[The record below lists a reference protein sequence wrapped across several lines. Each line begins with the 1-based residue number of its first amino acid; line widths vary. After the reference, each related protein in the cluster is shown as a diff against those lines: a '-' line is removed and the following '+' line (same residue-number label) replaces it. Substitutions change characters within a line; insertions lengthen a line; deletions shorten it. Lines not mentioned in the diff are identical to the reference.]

1 MLENITNIH
10 DLQKLDV
17 KQLPQLCQ
25 EIRQKLVDDV
35 SRTGGHLASNL
46 GVVELSVALH
56 YVFGEDD
63 KIVWDVG
70 HQSYVHKILT
80 SRGENFCTL
89 RQDGGVCGFPDCA
102 EDESDSFNTGHAG
115 TAISAALGLAKAR
128 DLAGQNHNVIA
139 VVGDG
144 AMTCG
149 TTYEALNNI
158 GDTKLLVILN
168 DNNMSIS
175 DNVGSA
181 TRNMSKLR
189 VGKYDKN
196 KQKLKN
202 FLNRLPLIGKP
213 IYKFL
218 RWCKRRAKLGFYRN
232 SYFDTFN
239 LKYVGIIDGNEIKDL
254 VYYLTKIR
262 DNVEKPTVLHIVT
275 KKGKGYLPAEQDPVK
290 YHAVPVGG
298 FADQV
303 DVQADDTVDVTCD
316 VSVDEKPQTV
326 ESSVVVGD
334 TLCHLA
340 KEHDNVVAISAAMT
354 NAVGLKNF
362 AETFTQRFFDVGIA
376 EEHAVTFAAGLAKG
390 GAHPFVCI
398 YSTFLQR
405 AYDQILHDVALQN
418 LPVTFLIDRAGFVGE
433 DGKTHQGLFDLSY
446 LANIPNLQIWTP
458 SNAIQLQQMIE
469 QSLIMQC
476 PIAIRYPRGLSTDM
490 ISFDAKWNVFG
501 NDSAKI
507 KILCVGPRLLQN
519 AKPLQSENVQIV
531 AVTTVKP
538 LDIAYLST
546 IRNGDIVV
554 TLEENVL
561 IGGFGSAIKDALANT
576 NCAVHCLGVDDQFVA
591 HATVNQQIEQF
602 GLDAISLQKFVS
614 KLL

>member
-25 EIRQKLVDDV
+25 EIRQKLVADV
-35 SRTGGHLASNL
+35 SRSGGHLASNL

-89 RQDGGVCGFPDCA
+89 RQYGGVCGFPDCT

-115 TAISAALGLAKAR
+115 TAISAALGLARAR
-128 DLAGQNHNVIA
+128 DIAGQNHNVIA

-196 KQKLKN
+196 KQHLKN
-202 FLNRLPLIGKP
+202 FLNKLPLIGKP

-262 DNVEKPTVLHIVT
+262 DNVQKPTVLHIVT
-275 KKGKGYLPAEQDPVK
+275 KKGKGYLPAEQDPIK

-298 FADQV
+298 FCDQV
-303 DVQADDTVDVTCD
+303 DVSTSENTTVNVICD
-316 VSVDEKPQTV
+316 SQTQTI
-326 ESSVVVGD
+326 ESSTIVGE
-334 TLCHLA
+334 TLSHLA
-340 KEHDNVVAISAAMT
+340 ETNSSIVAISAAMT
-354 NAVGLKNF
+354 NAVGLKTF
-362 AETFTQRFFDVGIA
+362 AETFPQRFFDVGIA

-390 GAHPFVCI
+390 GVHPFVCI

-446 LANIPNLQIWTP
+446 LANIPDLQIWTP
-458 SNAIQLQQMIE
+458 SNATQLQQMIE
-469 QSLIMQC
+469 RSLVMQC
-476 PIAIRYPRGLSTDM
+476 PVAIRYPRNLPNDTL
-490 ISFDAKWNVFG
+490 SFDTNWNVFG
-501 NDSAKI
+501 NSNAKI
-507 KILCVGPRLLQN
+507 KILCVGWRMLQN
-519 AKPLQSENVQIV
+519 ALSLRNESIQIV
-531 AVTTVKP
+531 DVTTVKP
-538 LDIAYLST
+538 LDTNYLST
-546 IRNGDIVV
+546 IHDGDIVV

-561 IGGFGSAIKDALANT
+561 IGGFGSAVKNALSNI
-576 NCAVHCLGVDDQFVA
+576 NCKVYCLGVDDQFVA
-591 HATVNQQIEQF
+591 HATVDEQICQF
-602 GLDAISLQKFVS
+602 GLDTISLQNFVS

>member
-25 EIRQKLVDDV
+25 EIRQKLVADV
-35 SRTGGHLASNL
+35 SRSGGHLASNL

-56 YVFGEDD
+56 YVFGDDD

-89 RQDGGVCGFPDCA
+89 RQNGGVCGFPDCA

-128 DLAGQNHNVIA
+128 DIAGQNHNVIA

-196 KQKLKN
+196 KQRLKN
-202 FLNRLPLIGKP
+202 FLNKLALIGKP

-262 DNVEKPTVLHIVT
+262 DNVQKPTVLHIVT
-275 KKGKGYLPAEQDPVK
+275 KKGKGYLPAEQDPIK

-298 FADQV
+298 FCDQV
-303 DVQADDTVDVTCD
+303 DVSTSENAAANVICD
-316 VSVDEKPQTV
+316 SQTQTI
-326 ESSVVVGD
+326 ESSTIVGE

-340 KEHDNVVAISAAMT
+340 ETNGSIVAISAAMT
-354 NAVGLKNF
+354 NAVGLKTF
-362 AETFTQRFFDVGIA
+362 AETFPQRFFDVGIA

-458 SNAIQLQQMIE
+458 SNATQLQQMIE
-469 QSLIMQC
+469 RSLAMQC
-476 PIAIRYPRGLSTDM
+476 PVAIRYPRNLPNDTL
-490 ISFDAKWNVFG
+490 SFDTNWNVFG
-501 NDSAKI
+501 NSNAKI
-507 KILCVGPRLLQN
+507 KILCVGWRMLQN
-519 AKPLQSENVQIV
+519 ALSLQNKTIQIV
-531 AVTTVKP
+531 DVTTVKP
-538 LDIAYLST
+538 LDTNYLST
-546 IRNGDIVV
+546 IHDGDIVV

-561 IGGFGSAIKDALANT
+561 IGGFGSAVKNALSNI
-576 NCAVHCLGVDDQFVA
+576 NCNVYCLGVDDQFVA
-591 HATVNQQIEQF
+591 HATVDEQICQF
-602 GLDAISLQKFVS
+602 GLDAISLQNFVS

>member
-1 MLENITNIH
+1 MLENIKNIH

-25 EIRQKLVDDV
+25 EIRQKLVEDV

-46 GVVELSVALH
+46 GVVELTVALH
-56 YVFGEDD
+56 YVFGEED

-89 RQDGGVCGFPDCA
+89 RQSGGICGFPDCA

-128 DLAGQNHNVIA
+128 DVAGLSHNVVA

-158 GDTKLLVILN
+158 GKTKMLVILN

-175 DNVGSA
+175 NNVGSA
-181 TRNMSKLR
+181 TRNMSKMR

-196 KQKLKN
+196 KQRLKM
-202 FLNRLPLIGKP
+202 FLHKIPLIGKP

-218 RWCKRRAKLGFYRN
+218 RWCKRRAKLGFIQN

-239 LKYVGIIDGNEIKDL
+239 LKYIGIIDGNEIKDL

-262 DNVEKPTVLHIVT
+262 DNVEKPTVLHIIT
-275 KKGKGYLPAEQDPVK
+275 KKGKGYEPAEMDPVK

-298 FADQV
+298 FPDGDIAIDRQV
-303 DVQADDTVDVTCD
+303 KIDA
-316 VSVDEKPQTV
+316 SVV
-326 ESSVVVGD
+326 ESASVVGD

-340 KEHDNVVAISAAMT
+340 ESNDKIVAISAAMT
-354 NAVGLKNF
+354 NAVGLKEF
-362 AETFTQRFFDVGIA
+362 SSKYPQRFFDVGIA
-376 EEHAVTFAAGLAKG
+376 EEHAVTFSAGLAKG
-390 GAHPFVCI
+390 GVRPFVCV

-446 LANIPNLQIWTP
+446 LSNIPNLQIWTP
-458 SNAIQLQQMIE
+458 ATAEQLKQMIE
-469 QSLIMQC
+469 LSVETDR
-476 PIAIRYPRGLSTDM
+476 PIAIRYPRSLPTDNLQLN
-490 ISFDAKWNVFG
+490 FGWNVFG
-501 NDSAKI
+501 GVNAKV
-507 KILCVGPRLLQN
+507 KLLCVGPRILQN
-519 AKPLQSENVQIV
+519 AIHLQSDNVQV
-531 AVTTVKP
+531 VNVTSVKP
-538 LDIAYLST
+538 LDNNFFSI
-546 IRNGDIVV
+546 INDGDVVV

-561 IGGFGSAIKDALANT
+561 LGGFGNAVVMALKDV
-576 NCAVHCLGVDDQFVA
+576 NCQVHCFGVDDQFVA
-591 HATVNQQIEQF
+591 HATVGEQMAQF
-602 GLDAISLQKFVS
+602 SLDKNSLKEFIS

>member
-17 KQLPQLCQ
+17 KQLSQLCQ
-25 EIRQKLVDDV
+25 EIRQKLVADV
-35 SRTGGHLASNL
+35 SRSGGHLASNL

-89 RQDGGVCGFPDCA
+89 RQNGGVCGFPDCT

-128 DLAGQNHNVIA
+128 DLAGENHNVIA

-202 FLNRLPLIGKP
+202 FLHKLPLIGKP

-218 RWCKRRAKLGFYRN
+218 RWCKRRAKLGFYSN

-239 LKYVGIIDGNEIKDL
+239 LKYVGIIDGNEVKDL

-262 DNVEKPTVLHIVT
+262 DNVQKPTVLHIVT
-275 KKGKGYLPAEQDPVK
+275 KKGKGYLPAEQDPIE
-290 YHAVPVGG
+290 YHSVPAGG
-298 FADQV
+298 FDQV
-303 DVQADDTVDVTCD
+303 DVQTDNTVDVICD
-316 VSVDEKPQTV
+316 VSADEKPQTV
-326 ESSVVVGD
+326 ESSLIVGD

-340 KEHDNVVAISAAMT
+340 QERDNVVAISAAMT
-354 NAVGLKNF
+354 NAVGLKTF
-362 AETFTQRFFDVGIA
+362 AETFPQRFFDVGIA
-376 EEHAVTFAAGLAKG
+376 EEHAVTFSAGLAKG

-446 LANIPNLQIWTP
+446 LANVPNMQIWTP
-458 SNAIQLQQMIE
+458 SNSTQLQQMIE
-469 QSLIMQC
+469 LSLAMQC
-476 PIAIRYPRGLSTDM
+476 PVAIRYPRNLPNDTLP
-490 ISFDAKWNVFG
+490 FDKKWSVFG
-501 NDSAKI
+501 DSNAKI
-507 KILCVGPRLLQN
+507 KILCVGPRTLYN
-519 AKPLQSENVQIV
+519 AKPLQCKNVQIV
-531 AVTTVKP
+531 DVTTIKP
-538 LDIAYLST
+538 LDTSYLST
-546 IRNGDIVV
+546 IHDGDIVV

-561 IGGFGSAIKDALANT
+561 IGGFGSAIQSTLANN
-576 NCAVHCLGVDDQFVA
+576 NCTVHCLGVDDQFVA
-591 HATVNQQIEQF
+591 HATVDQQIEQF
-602 GLDAISLQKFVS
+602 RLDTISLQKFVS

>member
-25 EIRQKLVDDV
+25 EIRQKIVADV
-35 SRTGGHLASNL
+35 SRSGGHLASNL

-89 RQDGGVCGFPDCA
+89 RQNGGICGFPDCA

-128 DLAGQNHNVIA
+128 DLAGENHNVIA

-202 FLNRLPLIGKP
+202 FLHKLPLIGKP

-262 DNVEKPTVLHIVT
+262 DNVQKPTVLHIVT

-298 FADQV
+298 FDQV
-303 DVQADDTVDVTCD
+303 DVQTDNTVDVICD
-316 VSVDEKPQTV
+316 VSADEKPQTV
-326 ESSVVVGD
+326 ESSLIVGD

-340 KEHDNVVAISAAMT
+340 QERDNVVAISAAMT
-354 NAVGLKNF
+354 NAVGLKTF
-362 AETFTQRFFDVGIA
+362 AETFPQRFFDVGIA
-376 EEHAVTFAAGLAKG
+376 EEHAVTFSAGLAKG

-446 LANIPNLQIWTP
+446 LANVPNVQIWTP
-458 SNAIQLQQMIE
+458 SNVTQLQQMIE
-469 QSLIMQC
+469 RSLAMQC
-476 PIAIRYPRGLSTDM
+476 PVAIRYPRSLPNDTLP
-490 ISFDAKWNVFG
+490 FDKKWNVFG
-501 NDSAKI
+501 DSNAKI
-507 KILCVGPRLLQN
+507 KILCVGPRTLYN
-519 AKPLQSENVQIV
+519 AKPLQCENVQIV
-531 AVTTVKP
+531 DVTTIKP
-538 LDIAYLST
+538 LDTAYLST
-546 IRNGDIVV
+546 IHDGDIVV

-561 IGGFGSAIKDALANT
+561 IGGFGSAIQSTLANN
-576 NCAVHCLGVDDQFVA
+576 NCTVHCLGVDDQFVA
-591 HATVNQQIEQF
+591 HATVDQQIEQF
-602 GLDAISLQKFVS
+602 RLDTISLQKFVS

>member
-1 MLENITNIH
+1 MLENIKNIH

-25 EIRQKLVDDV
+25 EIRQKLVEDV
-35 SRTGGHLASNL
+35 CRNGGHLASNL

-56 YVFGEDD
+56 YVFGDDD

-89 RQDGGVCGFPDCA
+89 RQKDGLCGFPDST
-102 EDESDSFNTGHAG
+102 ESDRDSFGTGHAG

-128 DLAGQNHNVIA
+128 DVAGQNHNVVA

-158 GDTKLLVILN
+158 GKTKMLIILN

-181 TRNMSKLR
+181 TRNMSKMR

-196 KQKLKN
+196 KRRLKA
-202 FLNRLPLIGKP
+202 FLHKIPLIGKP

-218 RWCKRRAKLGFYRN
+218 RWCKRRAKLGFVRN

-239 LKYVGIIDGNEIKDL
+239 LKYIGIIDGNEIKDL
-254 VYYLTKIR
+254 IYYLKNIR
-262 DNVEKPTVLHIVT
+262 DNVDKPTVLHIIT
-275 KKGKGYLPAEQDPVK
+275 KKGKGYAPAEQDPIK

-298 FADQV
+298 FADDV
-303 DVQADDTVDVTCD
+303 DGAVQSIETPALA
-316 VSVDEKPQTV
+316 
-326 ESSVVVGD
+326 ESSSIVGK
-334 TLCHLA
+334 TLCQLA
-340 KEHDNVVAISAAMT
+340 SQNDKIVAISAAMT

-362 AETFTQRFFDVGIA
+362 AENYPNRFFDVGIA
-376 EEHAVTFAAGLAKG
+376 EEHAVTFSAGLAKG
-390 GAHPFVCI
+390 GARPFVCI
-398 YSTFLQR
+398 YSTFMQR
-405 AYDQILHDVALQN
+405 AYDQILHDVAIQN
-418 LPVTFLIDRAGFVGE
+418 LPVTLLLDRAGFVGE

-446 LANIPNLQIWTP
+446 LGNIPNLKIWTP
-458 SNAIQLQQMIE
+458 ATATQLEQMMEKSLTE
-469 QSLIMQC
+469 QG
-476 PIAIRYPRGLSTDM
+476 PVAIRYPRTLPTDNLQLNEGWNTFG
-490 ISFDAKWNVFG
+490 SAEAKV
-501 NDSAKI
+501 KL
-507 KILCVGPRLLQN
+507 LCVGPRILQN
-519 AKPLQSENVQIV
+519 AIGLQSEKIQVVN
-531 AVTTVKP
+531 VTTVKP
-538 LDIAYLST
+538 LDDNYLAT
-546 IRNGDIVV
+546 VKADDVVV
-554 TLEENVL
+554 TIEENVL
-561 IGGFGSAIKDALANT
+561 LGGFGSSVASILS
-576 NCAVHCLGVDDQFVA
+576 AVGCKVISLGVDDKFVA
-591 HATVNQQIEQF
+591 HATVDEQLKQF
-602 GLDAISLQKFVS
+602 ALDANSLQQFVE

>member
-1 MLENITNIH
+1 MLENIKNIH

-25 EIRQKLVDDV
+25 EIRQKLVKDV
-35 SRTGGHLASNL
+35 SRNGGHLASNL

-56 YVFGEDD
+56 YVFGDDD

-89 RQDGGVCGFPDCA
+89 RQKDGLCGFPDSA
-102 EDESDSFNTGHAG
+102 ESDRDSFGTGHAG

-128 DLAGQNHNVIA
+128 DVAGQNHNVVA

-158 GDTKLLVILN
+158 GKTKMLIILN

-181 TRNMSKLR
+181 TRNMSKMR

-196 KQKLKN
+196 KRRLKA
-202 FLNRLPLIGKP
+202 FLHKIPLIGKP

-218 RWCKRRAKLGFYRN
+218 RWCKRRAKLGFVRN

-239 LKYVGIIDGNEIKDL
+239 LKYIGIIDGNEIKDL
-254 VYYLTKIR
+254 IYYLKNIR
-262 DNVEKPTVLHIVT
+262 DNVDKPTVLHIIT
-275 KKGKGYLPAEQDPVK
+275 KKGKGYAPAEQDPIK

-298 FADQV
+298 FVEDVDGAEQPT
-303 DVQADDTVDVTCD
+303 DVQSAFA
-316 VSVDEKPQTV
+316 
-326 ESSVVVGD
+326 ESASIVGK
-334 TLCHLA
+334 TLCKLA
-340 KEHDNVVAISAAMT
+340 SQNDKIVAISAAMT

-362 AETFTQRFFDVGIA
+362 AENYPNRFFDVGIA
-376 EEHAVTFAAGLAKG
+376 EEHAVTFSAGLAKG
-390 GAHPFVCI
+390 GARPFVCI
-398 YSTFLQR
+398 YSTFMQR
-405 AYDQILHDVALQN
+405 AYDQILHDVAIQN
-418 LPVTFLIDRAGFVGE
+418 LPVTLLLDRAGFVGE

-446 LANIPNLQIWTP
+446 LGNIPNLKIWTP
-458 SNAIQLQQMIE
+458 ATATQLEQMMEKSLAE
-469 QSLIMQC
+469 QG
-476 PIAIRYPRGLSTDM
+476 PVAIRYPRTLPTDNLQLNEGWNTFG
-490 ISFDAKWNVFG
+490 SAEAKV
-501 NDSAKI
+501 KL
-507 KILCVGPRLLQN
+507 LCVGPRILQN
-519 AKPLQSENVQIV
+519 AIGLQSEKVQV
-531 AVTTVKP
+531 VNVTTVKP
-538 LDIAYLST
+538 LDDNYLAT
-546 IRNGDIVV
+546 VKADDVVV
-554 TLEENVL
+554 TIEENVL
-561 IGGFGSAIKDALANT
+561 LGGFGSSVQSKLSSVGCKVIS
-576 NCAVHCLGVDDQFVA
+576 LGVDDKFVA
-591 HATVNQQIEQF
+591 HATVDEQLKQF
-602 GLDAISLQKFVS
+602 ALDANSLQQFVE

>member
-89 RQDGGVCGFPDCA
+89 RQNGGVCGFPDCA

-218 RWCKRRAKLGFYRN
+218 RWCKRRAKLGFYCN

-262 DNVEKPTVLHIVT
+262 DNVQKPTVLHIVT

-290 YHAVPVGG
+290 YHAIPVGG
-298 FADQV
+298 FADQL
-303 DVQADDTVDVTCD
+303 DVQADDTVDVICE

-326 ESSVVVGD
+326 ESSLIVGE
-334 TLCHLA
+334 TLCRLA

-354 NAVGLKNF
+354 NAVGLKTF
-362 AETFTQRFFDVGIA
+362 AETFPQRFFDVGIA

-390 GAHPFVCI
+390 GVHPFVCI

-458 SNAIQLQQMIE
+458 SNTIQLQQMIE
-469 QSLIMQC
+469 QALIMQC
-476 PIAIRYPRGLSTDM
+476 PVAIRYPRSLSTDK
-490 ISFDAKWNVFG
+490 ISFDAKWHIFG
-501 NDSAKI
+501 NSSAKI

-561 IGGFGSAIKDALANT
+561 IGGFGSAIQSALANT
-576 NCAVHCLGVDDQFVA
+576 NCTVLCLGVDDQFVA

-602 GLDAISLQKFVS
+602 GLDTISLQKFVS

>member
-1 MLENITNIH
+1 MLLENIKNIH

-35 SRTGGHLASNL
+35 CRTGGHLASNL
-46 GVVELSVALH
+46 GVVELTVALH
-56 YVFGEDD
+56 YVFGEED

-89 RQDGGVCGFPDCA
+89 RQSGGVCGFPDCA
-102 EDESDSFNTGHAG
+102 EDDSDSFNTGHAG

-128 DLAGQNHNVIA
+128 DISGLSHNVVA

-158 GDTKLLVILN
+158 GKTKMLVILN

-175 DNVGSA
+175 NNVGSA
-181 TRNMSKLR
+181 TRNMSKMR

-196 KQKLKN
+196 KQRLKK
-202 FLNRLPLIGKP
+202 FLHKIPLIGKP

-218 RWCKRRAKLGFYRN
+218 RWCKRRAKLGFVQN

-254 VYYLTKIR
+254 VYYLKKIR
-262 DNVEKPTVLHIVT
+262 DNVEKPTVLHIIT
-275 KKGKGYLPAEQDPVK
+275 KKGKGYEPAELDPVK

-298 FADQV
+298 YCETQTDATTQIV
-303 DVQADDTVDVTCD
+303 DTPQL
-316 VSVDEKPQTV
+316 KPTTA
-326 ESSVVVGD
+326 ESASVVGA
-334 TLCHLA
+334 TLCELA
-340 KEHDNVVAISAAMT
+340 QTNSSIVAISAAMT
-354 NAVGLKNF
+354 NAVGLKDF
-362 AETFTQRFFDVGIA
+362 SQKYPDRFFDVGIA
-376 EEHAVTFAAGLAKG
+376 EEHAVTFAGGLAKG
-390 GAHPFVCI
+390 GVRPFVCI

-405 AYDQILHDVALQN
+405 SYDQILHDVALQN

-446 LANIPNLQIWTP
+446 LSNVPNLQIWTP
-458 SNAIQLQQMIE
+458 ATAEQLREMICK
-469 QSLIMQC
+469 SLEADY
-476 PIAIRYPRGLSTDM
+476 PIAIRYPRSLPTDNLYLNFGWN
-490 ISFDAKWNVFG
+490 IFGGANAKV
-501 NDSAKI
+501 KL
-507 KILCVGPRLLQN
+507 LCVGPRTLKN
-519 AKPLQSENVQIV
+519 AIHLQSDSVQVVNV
-531 AVTTVKP
+531 TSVKP
-538 LDIAYLST
+538 LDYSYVAKIKE
-546 IRNGDIVV
+546 GDIVV
-554 TLEENVL
+554 TLEENVVN
-561 IGGFGSAIKDALANT
+561 GGFGSAVLSALKDI
-576 NCAVHCLGVDDQFVA
+576 NCKVYCLGVDDQFVA
-591 HATVNQQIEQF
+591 HATVDEQVAQF
-602 GLDAISLQKFVS
+602 ALDQNSLKEFIS